1 MASLS
6 DSNNGTSLVTIIIPT
21 YNYGRFLG
29 QTLESVLA
37 QTYQNWEC
45 IVVDDGSTDNTRE
58 VVEPYVRR
66 DPRIRYIYQSNQRA
80 GTARNNGIRNGR
92 GAYLQF
98 LDADDLIEAQKIER
112 QVEYLERHP
121 EVDIIYGSV
130 RSFHTD
136 QPITNLSETFGEE
149 SLWMPRLSGSGKE
162 ILMELIRL
170 PLLIHAPLVRK
181 GSGGSIIWF
190 DEKLKAC
197 EDWLFW
203 VNCAL
208 RGRRFH
214 YEKIKG
220 TLSFYRTHETS
231 ACADRPL
238 VDSETRRL
246 RKELSAIINDREA
259 RRLNQRLAAEY
270 EGELAV
276 KAMAE
281 GKIGRAVRRLVKA
294 GAISPG
300 YSEKMKW
307 FFCAGIAPFAPRSG
321 FESVIA
327 TPVVESVTNILKRNT
342 RRAI

>member
-1 MASLS
+1 MASFS
-6 DSNNGTSLVTIIIPT
+6 DNNHAALVTVIIPT
-21 YNYGRFLG
+21 YNYGRFLS

-45 IVVDDGSTDNTRE
+45 LVVDDGSTDNTRE
-58 VVEPYVRR
+58 VVESYVRW
-66 DPRIRYIYQSNQRA
+66 DPRVRYIYQSNQRA
-80 GTARNNGIRNGR
+80 GAARNNGIRNGN

-136 QPITNLSETFGEE
+136 QPITTLSETFGAE

-181 GSGGSIIWF
+181 SSGGTIIWF
-190 DEKLKAC
+190 DEKLRAC

-203 VNCAL
+203 IHCAL
-208 RGRRFH
+208 QGRRFH
-214 YEKIKG
+214 FEKIKG
-220 TLSFYRTHETS
+220 TLAFYRTHATS

-246 RKELSAIINDREA
+246 RKELKRIIGDRDA
-259 RRLNQRLAAEY
+259 RRLNQQLAAEY

-281 GKIGRAVRRLVKA
+281 GKIGQAVRRLVKA
-294 GAISPG
+294 GALSPG
-300 YSEKMKW
+300 YSAKLKW
-307 FFCAGIAPFAPRSG
+307 FFCAVIAPFAPRSG
-321 FESVIA
+321 FENVIA
-327 TPVVESVTNILKRNT
+327 VSVAESVTNILKRNT
-342 RRAI
+342 RRTT

>member
-1 MASLS
+1 MIWNSE
-6 DSNNGTSLVTIIIPT
+6 GGPPVTVVIPS
-21 YNYGRFLG
+21 YNYGRFVG
-29 QTLESVLA
+29 QTIESVQA

-58 VVEPYVRR
+58 VVESYARK
-66 DPRIRYIYQSNQRA
+66 DKRIRYVYQENQRA
-80 GTARNNGIRNGR
+80 GTARNNGIRAGN

-98 LDADDLIEAQKIER
+98 LDADDLIEPQKIER

-121 EVDIIYGSV
+121 EVDIIYGAV
-130 RSFHTD
+130 RSFHNDEPVT
-136 QPITNLSETFGEE
+136 ILSETFGEE

-162 ILMELIRL
+162 VLMELIRL

-220 TLSFYRTHETS
+220 TLGFYRTHETS

-246 RKELSAIINDREA
+246 RKELNAIINDREG

-270 EGELAV
+270 EGDLAV

-281 GKIGRAVRRLVKA
+281 GKIGRAVRQLVKA

-300 YSEKMKW
+300 YNEKLKW
-307 FFCAGIAPFAPRSG
+307 FFCAVIAPFAPRSG
-321 FESVIA
+321 FENVISA
-327 TPVVESVTNILKRNT
+327 PVAESVTNILKRNT
-342 RRAI
+342 RGAF